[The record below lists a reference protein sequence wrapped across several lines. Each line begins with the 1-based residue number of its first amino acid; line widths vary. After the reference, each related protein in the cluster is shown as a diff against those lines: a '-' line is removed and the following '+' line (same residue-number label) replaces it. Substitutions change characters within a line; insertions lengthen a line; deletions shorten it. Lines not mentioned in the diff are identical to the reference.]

1 MGRRIHFYPYKY
13 IMNGGLSPRLK
24 DDLIRD
30 LEETGKNVLLT
41 GTGTAERATRVVKD
55 AAHGS
60 LNIAN
65 EGINTATGLGAE
77 ALKTTKVAGVEA
89 LKTVGD
95 VGAEAL
101 KTTKVAGVEALGTT
115 GALGAEAL
123 KTTKVAGEE
132 ALKTGEEALKTVGD
146 VAKGTV
152 SGIRRVGNIVGE
164 TGKAT
169 LERKQIRDE
178 GARERSADNTKYH
191 QEKKTAENKQLIEY
205 KRKTD
210 TELRNA
216 RDYIIKRCSQDMNSI
231 PLSENYPLEK
241 RNKHCK
247 QMANCKIYGKKNDVT
262 HFWHKNCSKL
272 KKKMG
277 NKVND
282 EDWLNNKWDNEWNY
296 TPERQIEEP
305 MPIAAAATGGK
316 YTRKNIHKKHKKHKK
331 THKARTPKHNKSK
344 KTGRKPMRKTRN
356 HKNKHHQNK
365 PKKH

>member
-1 MGRRIHFYPYKY
+1 
-13 IMNGGLSPRLK
+13 MNGDLPRGFKDELI
-24 DDLIRD
+24 DDLQN
-30 LEETGKNVLLT
+30 TGKNVLLT

-77 ALKTTKVAGVEA
+77 ALKTTKDAGVEA

-101 KTTKVAGVEALGTT
+101 KTTKDA
-115 GALGAEAL
+115 
-123 KTTKVAGEE
+123 
-132 ALKTGEEALKTVGD
+132 GEEALKTVGD

-152 SGIRRVGNIVGE
+152 SGIRRVGNIVGKS
-164 TGKAT
+164 GKRI
-169 LERKQIRDE
+169 LERKQLRDE
-178 GARERSADNTKYH
+178 GAWERSAHNTKYR
-191 QEKKTAENKQLIEY
+191 QEKKTAENEQKIDY

-216 RDYIIKRCSQDMNSI
+216 RNIIMRKCFDQIREKNPNYPIIKLR
-231 PLSENYPLEK
+231 
-241 RNKHCK
+241 KHCER
-247 QMANCKIYGKKNDVT
+247 MANCKTLGRKTTEFRMKDLFKNA
-262 HFWHKNCSKL
+262 NNECSKL

-282 EDWLNNKWDNEWNY
+282 EEWLNNKWDNEWNY
-296 TPERQIEEP
+296 TPERQIE
-305 MPIAAAATGGK
+305 AATGGK

-331 THKARTPKHNKSK
+331 THKARTPKYNKSK